1 MPKLGKKKKN
11 DTRGM
16 RLPNGFGSV
25 TKLSGN
31 RRRPYAAKI
40 TTGYE
45 FNPDTLKTKQI
56 QKVIG

>member
-1 MPKLGKKKKN
+1 MPKLGKKKKK

-31 RRRPYAAKI
+31 RRRPYVAKI
-40 TTGYE
+40 TTGHE
-45 FNPDTLKTKQI
+45 FDPDTLKTR
-56 QKVIG
+56 